1 MSVKSFRGVRMPAER
16 VERRREVRQPYPR
29 VIEYS
34 VEPASIEN
42 LKGVAVNISNS
53 GVALYV
59 FSHLDQGQEI
69 LIRSFLPVDYR
80 KASVRWVREIDEGIL
95 QAGFM
100 FVG

>member
-1 MSVKSFRGVRMPAER
+1 MSAEM
-16 VERRREVRQPYPR
+16 VERRRDIRQPYPR

-34 VEPASIEN
+34 ATPASDET

-53 GVALYV
+53 GLALYI
-59 FSHLDQGQEI
+59 FGQLIQGQEI
-69 LIRSFLPVDYR
+69 HIRSFIPVDYR

-100 FVG
+100 FVV

>member
-1 MSVKSFRGVRMPAER
+1 MSAEKG
-16 VERRREVRQPYPR
+16 ERRRDIRQPYPR

-34 VEPASIEN
+34 VTPASNEN

-53 GVALYV
+53 GLALYI
-59 FSHLDQGQEI
+59 FRHLMQGQEI
-69 LIRSFLPVDYR
+69 HIRSFMPVDYR

-95 QAGFM
+95 QAGFV